1 VERLIPGGNGI
12 SCPDETVWLELA
24 AGLTPSGAETEKL
37 LSHSSV
43 CPECAAALARSV
55 RTLSSDALE
64 GEDEILRRLKSS
76 GREWQRQTAKMI
88 AGSGA
93 RRGWNRPRPVWL
105 ALAAAITIG
114 GVLVSKAVFAPQ
126 EPSPLLAEAYT
137 AQRTVELRI
146 PGANYGPLRL
156 QRGSRP
162 SRADRPAELS
172 EADAAIRRHLDAN
185 PSNPLWLW
193 TKGRADLLDWS
204 YEDAIR
210 TLSLALDL
218 YASAGARVKAE
229 ILVDLATAYF
239 QRAEIEKRAI
249 DYNMAADKLGQ
260 AVQYDPS
267 FAVAFFN
274 RALVYEKIPLYP
286 AAASDWRRYLTL
298 DSRGPWAD
306 EARRRLA
313 ELERKM
319 KAANPDGGRLND
331 LPEIQLEQAMTAGL
345 ESGSLYALAAKMSG
359 ENQDRW
365 LLDALQSPPSEA
377 RSILKSMVATRTS
390 LRLDQFPS
398 ELDRLQKVSEQGLP
412 EADRVWLEFESLFRT
427 GHSPQVANCVKGVD
441 DLIALCR
448 RRQYAWFLSRSL
460 LERSSCEMAA
470 GNLAASESS
479 DREAMEIAAEHQ
491 LPVTRL
497 RAAGYLVSRMTHAGQ
512 YREAADLERESLDLF
527 WSRPFPPDRSQQFY
541 NDMDFASEALGRL
554 HMAMVSAEMAAA
566 AAHASGAIISEAVNR
581 ARWAGSAERLGLRD
595 EAALQY
601 ARSKA
606 LFDQLERNPY
616 TDEYRA
622 YAETFAAKSNGGR
635 KALASLQASVARSTN
650 PLFVVPYL
658 RTMAEFDVRD
668 GNFALAQSRLEDAI
682 GSIEKVTQ
690 ASRNRGERRRQ
701 RIELQRVYRQLAL
714 EKLRNNDSIGAYVAW
729 QRLLK
734 ADSELQ
740 GLLPLAPAG
749 PSSGA
754 PAVLLTFARLES
766 RYGVWV
772 REEHGLSFR
781 WVDGDADS
789 IDRLARQ
796 YSALCAQPNTSP
808 VQLNEAGGQ
817 LRSRLL
823 DFALSVTPS
832 GSAIV
837 VQPDG
842 DLAMLPWAA
851 IPLPAGKAIGERYL
865 VAIAP
870 LPAEYPG
877 PVRLPK
883 TIVRR
888 ALIAGDATL
897 DPSRAADYPPLP
909 GAERELEAVREAY
922 PDSDLLTGAQATAEN
937 IDRYLRT
944 DDAFHFTGHAAVTAD
959 GIRLLTAQDPTAK
972 DREAAQGL
980 WKPGKDRLRLG
991 LAVLGA
997 CSTAR
1002 YEDVES
1008 PEPRDLAGAL
1018 LLGGA
1023 RQVVATL
1030 WNVDSEASTRFM
1042 EAFYNEMHKGSMA
1055 PYAMQKAWRA
1065 VTEQPGMKN
1074 PYYWAGFSLFVQI

>member
-1 VERLIPGGNGI
+1 VARLIPGGNGI
-12 SCPDETVWLELA
+12 SCPDETVWLEVA
-24 AGLTPSGAETEKL
+24 AGLTPSGVGTEKL
-37 LSHSSV
+37 LSHAAG
-43 CPECAAALARSV
+43 CPECSAALARSV
-55 RTLSSDALE
+55 RVLSSDVLE
-64 GEDEILRRLKSS
+64 GEDAILPRLESS
-76 GREWQRQTAKMI
+76 GRKWQRQTAEMI
-88 AGSGA
+88 AGHPAG
-93 RRGWNRPRPVWL
+93 RPVWARPL
-105 ALAAAITIG
+105 VWFAAAA
-114 GVLVSKAVFAPQ
+114 VLGCGLIIWKNPFAPQ
-126 EPSPLLAEAYT
+126 KPSPLLAQAYT
-137 AQRTVELRI
+137 AQRTMDLRI
-146 PGANYGPLRL
+146 PGAAYGPLRL
-156 QRGSRP
+156 QRGSRG

-172 EADAAIRRHLDAN
+172 ETEAAIRRHLDAK
-185 PSNPLWLW
+185 PSDPLWLW
-193 TKGRADLLDWS
+193 ARGRADLLDWS
-204 YEDAIR
+204 YDDAIR
-210 TLSLALDL
+210 TLSFVLDL
-218 YASAGARVKAE
+218 DASAGARVKAE

-239 QRAEIEKRAI
+239 QRAEVEKHRAI
-249 DYNMAADKLGQ
+249 DYNMAAEKLGQ
-260 AVQYDPS
+260 AIQYDPS

-274 RALVYEKIPLYP
+274 RALVYEKVPLYP
-286 AAASDWRRYLTL
+286 AAAADWKLYLSL

-331 LPEIQLEQAMTAGL
+331 LSEFQLEQAMMTGL
-345 ESGSLYALAAKMSG
+345 TSPSLNALAAKMSE

-365 LLDALQSPPSEA
+365 LLEALQSPFSEI
-377 RSILKSMVATRTS
+377 RSVLKSMVATRTS
-390 LRLDQFPS
+390 LRLDQFPR
-398 ELDRLQKVSEQGLP
+398 ELERLQAVPPQSL
-412 EADRVWLEFESLFRT
+412 ADPDRAWLQFERLFRV
-427 GHSPQVANCVKGVD
+427 GHSPQVANCVEGLD
-441 DLIALCR
+441 DFVALCR

-470 GNLAASESS
+470 GNLAASQSS
-479 DREAMEIAAEHQ
+479 DREAMAIAVEHQ
-491 LPVTRL
+491 LPETRL
-497 RAAGYLVSRMTHAGQ
+497 RAAGYLDSRMIYAGQ
-512 YREAADLERESLDLF
+512 YRDAADLQRESLELF
-527 WSRPFPPDRSQQFY
+527 WSRPFPVARAQQFY
-541 NDMDFASEALGRL
+541 NDIDFASESLGRL
-554 HMAMVSAEMAAA
+554 HAAKAASEMAAD
-566 AAHASGAIISEAVNR
+566 AAHTSGLIISEAVNR
-581 ARWAGSAERLGLRD
+581 ARWAGSAERLGLKD
-595 EAALQY
+595 EAAAQY
-601 ARSKA
+601 AKSKE
-606 LFDQLERNPY
+606 LFDKLDRNPAS
-616 TDEYRA
+616 DEYRA
-622 YAETFAAKSNGGR
+622 YAETFAAKSNGDR
-635 KALASLQASVARSTN
+635 KALASLQTSVARSTN

-668 GNFALAQSRLEDAI
+668 GQFALAQSRLEDAI
-682 GSIEKVTQ
+682 GRMEKVAQ

-701 RIELQRVYRQLAL
+701 RVELQRVYRQLVL
-714 EKLRNNDSIGAYVAW
+714 EKLRNNDSIGAYLAW

-734 ADSELQ
+734 DDSELQ

-772 REEHGLSFR
+772 REEHGLTFR

-796 YSALCAQPNTSP
+796 YSALCAQPNTAL
-808 VQLNEAGGQ
+808 VQLSEAGGQ
-817 LRSRLL
+817 LRSKLL
-823 DFALSVTPS
+823 DFALSLMPS
-832 GSAIV
+832 GSALV

-851 IPLPAGKAIGERYL
+851 IPLSTGRAIGEGYL

-897 DPSRAADYPPLP
+897 DPNRAADYPPLP
-909 GAERELEAVREAY
+909 GAERELDAVREAY

-937 IDRYLRT
+937 VDHYLRS
-944 DDAFHFTGHAAVTAD
+944 DDALHFTGHAAVTGD
-959 GIRLLTAQDPTAK
+959 GIRLLIAPDRAARDP
-972 DREAAQGL
+972 EAAQGL
-980 WKPGKDRLRLG
+980 WKPGKDGLRLG

-1008 PEPRDLAGAL
+1008 PEPRDLASAL

-1042 EAFYNEMHKGSMA
+1042 ETFYGEMHKGSMA
-1055 PYAMQKAWRA
+1055 PYAMQIAWRA
-1065 VTEQPGMKN
+1065 ITDQAGMKN